1 MILHIGFIPSIDMEK
16 PMWHRKHLLGLQDL
30 SANELNAILDAAE
43 SYKAASLDESLRCGR
58 LNGRRV
64 VLAFFE
70 NSTRTRLSF
79 EFAAARLGAAV
90 TALSMDSTSV
100 KKGES
105 LADTIANINAMGV
118 DFLVVRH
125 ASSGAAVIASK
136 ETSAC
141 VINAGDGTHEHPT
154 QGLLDLFTIRRHK
167 GRIEGL
173 RVGIVGDILHSRVA
187 RSNLFALVTLGAKA
201 VLIGPP
207 TLVPDSLRKF
217 GAEIAHD
224 FDDAIHQCDVLNI
237 LRIQQERLDGQ
248 FFPSVREYCEL
259 YRLDAPRM
267 RRARPDVLVMHPG
280 PMNRGIEIAAD
291 VADGPNSVILEQ
303 VSNGVAVRMAVLD
316 LLDAA
321 AKAKE
326 S

>member
-30 SANELNAILDAAE
+30 SADELNAILDAAE

>member
-1 MILHIGFIPSIDMEK
+1 
-16 PMWHRKHLLGLQDL
+16 MWDKKHLLGLQDL
-30 SANELNAILDAAE
+30 SAAEITEILDAAQ
-43 SYKAASLDESLRCGR
+43 ACRDRALDESCRSDKLS
-58 LNGRRV
+58 GRRV

-90 TALSMDSTSV
+90 TAFSADASSV

-105 LADTIANINAMGV
+105 LVDTAMNIDAMGV

-125 ASSGAAVIASK
+125 SSAGAARLVSQVV
-136 ETSAC
+136 SAA

-154 QGLLDLFTIRRHK
+154 QALLDMLTIRRHK
-167 GRIEGL
+167 GRIDGL
-173 RVGIVGDILHSRVA
+173 CVGIVGDVLHSRVA
-187 RSNLFALVTLGAKA
+187 RSNIFGLLTMGAKV

-207 TLVPDSLRKF
+207 TLVPDSLKQY
-217 GAEIAHD
+217 GAQIAHD
-224 FDDAIHQCDVLNI
+224 FDDAIHQCDVLNM

-248 FFPSVREYCEL
+248 FFPSIREYCEL

-316 LLDAA
+316 LLNRAA
-321 AKAKE
+321 QSKKRCE
-326 S
+326 SNANDPH